1 MNIIKLILKSKLAIL
16 KYLKYSAVVT
26 LVDMMIVWSLT
37 RFWSVPLITA
47 NTIGVV
53 SGFIL
58 HYLLV
63 SKSVFKTEYG
73 SKGFLIYL
81 STFTFGLIFAN
92 WLIYVSYEY
101 IFYAYMV
108 DLRLILSK
116 GVSLMIPFFALY
128 FTRKYLF
135 SLLNK
140 GGQ

>member
-1 MNIIKLILKSKLAIL
+1 MNIIKLIIQRKLAIW

-37 RFWSVPLITA
+37 HFWSVPLIIA

-53 SGFIL
+53 SGFML

-63 SKSVFKTEYG
+63 SKSVFQTEYG
-73 SKGFLIYL
+73 SQGFLIYL
-81 STFTFGLIFAN
+81 STFIFGLLFAN

-101 IFYAYMV
+101 FFYAYKA

-116 GVSLMIPFFALY
+116 SVSLMIPFFVLY